1 VRVTVLA
8 RFQERSLATVGEL
21 RLMSLEAFADVAMP
35 SLGVLAESISVGR
48 AGHMHARDLAS
59 TLVWGRPRR
68 RLRVSARRDGKE
80 AAECHQPSDL
90 REHLPLSSSEDVQAF
105 AHLAVGAHVLT

>member
-1 VRVTVLA
+1 MRVTVLA

-48 AGHMHARDLAS
+48 AGHMNARDIAS
-59 TLVWGRPRR
+59 AFVGGRPRR
-68 RLRVSARRDGKE
+68 RLRVSAGRNGKE
-80 AAECHQPSDL
+80 ATEGQQPSDL
-90 REHLPLSSSEDVQAF
+90 RDHLPWPSPEDVQAF